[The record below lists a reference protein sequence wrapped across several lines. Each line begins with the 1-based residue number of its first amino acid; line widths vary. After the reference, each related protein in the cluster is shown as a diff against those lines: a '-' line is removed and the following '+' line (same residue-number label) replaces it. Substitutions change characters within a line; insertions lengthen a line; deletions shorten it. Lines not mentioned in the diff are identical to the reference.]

1 MTECDTLFMIGSG
14 FPYAGFMP
22 EEGRARG
29 VQIDIEPDMLSLRYP
44 MEVNLVGDAAEIL
57 RLLLPLLKRKQD
69 RKSRGEIE
77 KQVVAWWKLLEERAM
92 QPAKP
97 VNPQRVVWELSP
109 RLPDNAIVTS
119 ESGSCANWYARDL
132 KMRRGMMASFS
143 GGLPSMGAAVPYA
156 IAAKFAHPERAVVGL
171 VGDGAMQMNNMAEL
185 ITVAKYWR
193 ERVDPCWVMCVFNN
207 EDLNQVTWEQ
217 RVMEGDPKFDASQ
230 NMPNVSYHRFAE
242 MMGLRVST
250 SMILRGWDPRGTRPW
265 RRSAR
270 SCSKSR
276 LTRRSHRC
284 HRTSP
289 STRRRNFH
297 RAWRKASLARE
308 RWWPARRA
316 NSSAPF
322 CLTIRTSRPRN
333 RASVRPKEGHAHQEK
348 HPKVNAAGEITHVF
362 GHRFVLKTGSKCRC
376 PCRLFWWY
384 RSFGINDE
392 PGPRGAGL

>member
-1 MTECDTLFMIGSG
+1 VFGALNRAPDKITFVQALAQRGREGCDPCRSGSAGATDEAIAVAEKLGAGVAKALLGKAALPDDLPYVTGPIGLLGSKPSYALMTECDTLFMIGSG

-44 MEVNLVGDAAEIL
+44 VEVNLVGDAAETL

-69 RKSRGEIE
+69 RKWGGEIE

-143 GGLPSMGAAVPYA
+143 GGLASMGAAVPYA
-156 IAAKFAHPERAVVGL
+156 IAAKF
-171 VGDGAMQMNNMAEL
+171 
-185 ITVAKYWR
+185 
-193 ERVDPCWVMCVFNN
+193 
-207 EDLNQVTWEQ
+207 
-217 RVMEGDPKFDASQ
+217 
-230 NMPNVSYHRFAE
+230 
-242 MMGLRVST
+242 
-250 SMILRGWDPRGTRPW
+250 
-265 RRSAR
+265 
-270 SCSKSR
+270 
-276 LTRRSHRC
+276 
-284 HRTSP
+284 
-289 STRRRNFH
+289 
-297 RAWRKASLARE
+297 ARE

-362 GHRFVLKTGSKCRC
+362 GHRFVLKTVSKCRC